1 MDDLDPHLTIL
12 LKDFVRLCPG
22 GAPLEEEDWAGLY
35 ELCVF
40 VHEQA
45 IPCTASSFTEY
56 LLQHDCSARKATF
69 LGHQVGHFLHLLRLR
84 DQRSNLSSAT
94 PLAQRGNG
102 ASKEAL

>member
-22 GAPLEEEDWAGLY
+22 RAPLEEEDWAGLY

-69 LGHQVGHFLHLLRLR
+69 LGHQVGHFLHLLRLH
-84 DQRSNLSSAT
+84 DQRSNPSSAT
-94 PLAQRGNG
+94 SRAQGGNG
-102 ASKEAL
+102 ASEDAI